1 MGDLDYN
8 SLSIL
13 GASVLM
19 DGGKLSP
26 VELIESALVRIDKLD
41 PILKAWVTIDQV
53 KARRMA

>member
-1 MGDLDYN
+1 
-8 SLSIL
+8 
-13 GASVLM
+13 M